1 MVIDCHVHLYWP
13 LVNADPS
20 AWARARGETH
30 WASLAVR
37 RRKNGRPVQD
47 FPSVDDLLREMDAA
61 GVDRAVLL
69 GWYWQTAKSCEEQN
83 AFFAEGIRAHPDRL
97 SACVTVYPPAGAE
110 HVERE
115 FARAAQAGFQGVGEL
130 SPHSQ
135 HYRVDHPAFERAL
148 ALAGSHGW
156 PVNLHVTDPH
166 ARPYP
171 GQIVTPLE
179 DFDRLA
185 HGFPH
190 TTFILAHW
198 GGFASARRANV
209 YFDTAA
215 SPLSHPPEVWR
226 RGVAA
231 LGAERVLFGSDFPL
245 RLYPTVDDGSGLGR
259 MVREAR
265 GAGLA
270 AEAAV
275 LGGNAAR
282 WFGRRAR

>member
-13 LVNADPS
+13 LVNADPPG
-20 AWARARGETH
+20 WAMARGETY
-30 WASLAVR
+30 WASLATR
-37 RRKNGRPVQD
+37 LRKSGRPVQD
-47 FPSVDDLLREMDAA
+47 FPSVDNLLHEMDAA

-83 AFFAEGIRAHPDRL
+83 AFFAECVGAHPDRL
-97 SACVTVYPPAGAE
+97 SACVTVYPPAGVE

-115 FARAAQAGFQGVGEL
+115 FARAAQASFQGVGEL

-135 HYRVDHPAFERAL
+135 QYPVDHPAFERAL
-148 ALAGSHGW
+148 ALAGANGW

-185 HGFPH
+185 QRFPR

-198 GGFASARRANV
+198 GGFAAAQRANV

-245 RLYPTVDDGSGLGR
+245 RLYPALDDGSGLAR
-259 MVREAR
+259 LVREAR

-275 LGGNAAR
+275 LGGNAER